1 MEPQTKILHT
11 ALDLFYKYG
20 IKRVTMD
27 DIARELGMSKKTIYQ
42 YYKEKDDLVN
52 QLCEAE
58 MQKHEH
64 KFETVH
70 QQANDSVHE
79 MLLISKHMQEMMNN
93 INPLFFMDLQ
103 KFYPEALKRYK
114 QFKDGCATI
123 QIKRNIAKGI
133 ELGVYRSS
141 IDSDFAAKYRLMQI
155 DAVMFGSY
163 FSFDKF
169 SFTQTH
175 QLILDMF
182 LHGLCTLKGH
192 KLINKYK
199 EIQEEE

>member
-1 MEPQTKILHT
+1 
-11 ALDLFYKYG
+11 
-20 IKRVTMD
+20 MD
-27 DIARELGMSKKTIYQ
+27 DIAKELGMSKKTIYL
-42 YYKEKDDLVN
+42 YYKEKDDIVN

-64 KFETVH
+64 QFELVH

-79 MLLISKHMQEMMNN
+79 MLLISKHMQEMMHN

-114 QFKDGCATI
+114 KFKDGCATV
-123 QIKRNIAKGI
+123 QIKRNITKGI
-133 ELGVYRSS
+133 ELGIYRAH

-155 DAVMFGSY
+155 DAIMFGNY
-163 FSFDKF
+163 FSFEKL

-182 LHGLCTLKGH
+182 LHGLCTIKGH